1 MSDYKEEFVEEGG
14 IVRYKRTMPLAPKGT
29 VTVEVFLTKDY
40 IDKTEKRVIESYL
53 NHCVSAIL
61 TREGVH

>member
-1 MSDYKEEFVEEGG
+1 MSNYKEEFIEDGSV
-14 IVRYKRTMPLAPKGT
+14 VRYKRVMPLAPKGT
-29 VTVEVFLTKDY
+29 VTVEVYLTKDY
-40 IDKTEKRVIESYL
+40 LDKTDKRVIENYL